1 MTLNEILVEMRS
13 LTGITDLSLD
23 PDTRACR
30 LIFGE
35 EVEVEFEEVGSEG
48 AGMFFIHAVVGSLPR
63 SAPTAVF
70 ADVLKAGL
78 FGLETGSSCFGYD
91 DMREELVL
99 FQRFDPRHTD
109 IEIFTR
115 ELESFLNVLK
125 SRKRKL
131 VDGISNQ
138 PLGDQ
143 VNSFEYLTAVR
154 G

>member
-30 LIFGE
+30 LVFGE
-35 EVEVEFEEVGSEG
+35 EVEVEFEEVGSED

-63 SAPTAVF
+63 SAPAAVF
-70 ADVLKAGL
+70 ADLLKAGL
-78 FGLETGSSCFGYD
+78 FGLETGSSSFGYD
-91 DMREELVL
+91 DVREELVL
-99 FQRFDPRHTD
+99 FQRFDPRHTNMD
-109 IEIFTR
+109 IFTR

-131 VDGISNQ
+131 VDGDLHQ
-138 PLGDQ
+138 PLGDA
-143 VNSFEYLTAVR
+143 VNSFDFLTAVR